1 MVNYVNLVEKGAKV
15 YVMDVVD
22 HIGQRLTNFELTL
35 GVDIL
40 KSDDDYVNYNG
51 DLVISDKE
59 VGDAVSEYIREKYPE
74 IHDYMIDI
82 EL

>member
-22 HIGQRLTNFELTL
+22 YIGQRLTNFELTL

-59 VGDAVSEYIREKYPE
+59 VGDAVSEYISEKYPE